1 MPRPPLITLLFLS
14 SYTPMFALIG
24 IRSWDD
30 SPEVTRGCAVLAGL
44 GIIGLALFLFS
55 TQTHAEL
62 PVQVAQVERRDADVA
77 AYAATYL
84 LPFMTAFT
92 NETADMLSLLG
103 FIAVLGVVYVRSRL
117 IYVNPLLTL
126 IGYDLYRVTMTG
138 KTPSSKQHASV
149 GWPKYLLVR
158 NAKVEPNNV
167 IVVRE
172 STSDLLVYVRHESD
186 TDIEPIFDP
195 DA

>member
-1 MPRPPLITLLFLS
+1 MPRPSLIGLLFLS
-14 SYTPMFALIG
+14 SYTPMFVLIG
-24 IRSWDD
+24 VRSWDD
-30 SPEVTRGCAVLAGL
+30 SPEVTRGCAVLSGL
-44 GIIGLALFLFS
+44 GIIGLALFLFFA
-55 TQTHAEL
+55 QKHAEL
-62 PVQVAQVERRDADVA
+62 PVRVTQVERRDADVA

-84 LPFMTAFT
+84 LPFMTVFT
-92 NETADMLSLLG
+92 GEAADVLSLLG

-126 IGYDLYRVTMTG
+126 IGYDLYRVTTTG
-138 KTPSSKQHASV
+138 KTTSSKQRASV

-158 NAKVEPNNV
+158 RAKVAPNDV

-172 STSDLLVYVRHESD
+172 STADLLVYERHEPDS
-186 TDIEPIFDP
+186 DIEPIFDP